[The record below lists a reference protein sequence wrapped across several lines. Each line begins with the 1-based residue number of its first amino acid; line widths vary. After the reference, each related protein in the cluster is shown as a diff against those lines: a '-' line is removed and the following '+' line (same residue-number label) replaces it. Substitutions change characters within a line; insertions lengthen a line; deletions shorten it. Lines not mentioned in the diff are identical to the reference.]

1 MFYDETLMNLD
12 NIVVDEEEV
21 LSEHVNKIARVPIEY
36 NHLRRIAEKYRNPR
50 NEVEK
55 YDLLVALNRLPILQ
69 HDLETLRKMNN
80 DEIVVQAK
88 VKKYAFLEAKKRYE
102 ALSSVEKLKAKVN
115 GRKLNWQSIKNDP
128 SVTVDYLN
136 QMYNGKS
143 R

>member
-1 MFYDETLMNLD
+1 MYGF
-12 NIVVDEEEV
+12 
-21 LSEHVNKIARVPIEY
+21 S
-36 NHLRRIAEKYRNPR
+36 
-50 NEVEK
+50 
-55 YDLLVALNRLPILQ
+55 
-69 HDLETLRKMNN
+69 
-80 DEIVVQAK
+80 
-88 VKKYAFLEAKKRYE
+88 KKRYE

>member
-12 NIVVDEEEV
+12 NIIVDEEEV
-21 LSEHVNKIARVPIEY
+21 ISEHVNKIARVTIEY

-80 DEIVVQAK
+80 EEIVVQAK
-88 VKKYAFLEAKKRYE
+88 V
-102 ALSSVEKLKAKVN
+102 
-115 GRKLNWQSIKNDP
+115 
-128 SVTVDYLN
+128 
-136 QMYNGKS
+136 
-143 R
+143 